1 MKVFCILPEVSN
13 KYPRC
18 SVSVTW
24 IQRWNSELLRP
35 NPKRLCFVHET
46 DYAKSSHHPPPSP
59 NNAINVLILLKI
71 YRIGS
76 LRICFFTSV
85 YYLLPNIYNI
95 LDIPSTVLNI
105 RYHHQ
110 ITYSCRKKCYLLFS
124 TDHVLKSV
132 VARKLWNIQY
142 VAARAWP
149 GRYIILLWS
158 SECFV
163 KLLFSFIVSEYN
175 YNMKTCDEPSEGNI
189 SLSH

>member
-46 DYAKSSHHPPPSP
+46 DCAKSSHHPPPSP

-76 LRICFFTSV
+76 LHFCLLISTQYLQYPRHTV
-85 YYLLPNIYNI
+85 YRPQHK
-95 LDIPSTVLNI
+95 IPSSNYILMPQKMLSFI
-105 RYHHQ
+105 FHWPC
-110 ITYSCRKKCYLLFS
+110 IEISCRKKIMKYTICSGTCL
-124 TDHVLKSV
+124 T
-132 VARKLWNIQY
+132 RKIY
-142 VAARAWP
+142 H
-149 GRYIILLWS
+149 
-158 SECFV
+158 
-163 KLLFSFIVSEYN
+163 SF
-175 YNMKTCDEPSEGNI
+175 MK
-189 SLSH
+189 